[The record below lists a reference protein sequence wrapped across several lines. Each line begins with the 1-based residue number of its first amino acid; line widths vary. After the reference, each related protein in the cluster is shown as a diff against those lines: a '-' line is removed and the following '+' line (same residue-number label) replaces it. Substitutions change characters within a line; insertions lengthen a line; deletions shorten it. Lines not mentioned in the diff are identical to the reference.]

1 MNSVPDE
8 IQTVMNEADCLYDES
23 QIEAAIDVM
32 AKNISKDLSG
42 KNPIV
47 FTVMNGGLVLT
58 GKLVT
63 KLGFPLEISYL
74 HATRYRNQLSGTEL
88 DWKAFP
94 AQSLKGRNILI
105 VDDIYDEG
113 HTLAAIIEHCVEE
126 NVASIKVAVLLDK
139 IHDRKAKSDYH
150 PDYVGIDCEDRYV
163 FGFGMDYKGYWR
175 NAPGIYAVK
184 GL

>member
-1 MNSVPDE
+1 MNTVPDE
-8 IQTVMNEADCLYDES
+8 IQTVMDEADCLYNEA

-32 AKNISKDLSG
+32 AKDISRDLEG
-42 KNPIV
+42 TNPIV

-74 HATRYRNQLSGTEL
+74 HATRYRNSTTGREL

-94 AQSLKGRNILI
+94 AQPLKGRNILI

-113 HTLAAIIEHCVEE
+113 HTLAAIIDHCVKED
-126 NVASIKVAVLLDK
+126 VGSVKVAVLLDK
-139 IHDRKAKSDYH
+139 IHNRKATADYH
-150 PDYVGIDCEDRYV
+150 PDYVGLDCEDRYV

-175 NAPGIYAVK
+175 NASGIYAVK